1 MTVSETAQFGQTGHL
16 TPGNGS
22 YGSVINYAIVLVDE
36 IKTQRRSGKEDD
48 AAIVDPAVS
57 RLRRVGMAA
66 AICAMIVLAL
76 SASSALAQEA
86 GHEAAQQEAGH
97 EVMQETGLEIA
108 PFPRAPESYAEVDGI
123 WPTLRNRVSEEPFN
137 FAATLIF
144 LLAIIH
150 TFLTS
155 RFQAIAHRL
164 DHAHQAKIER
174 REASRDSVA
183 HGARVLHFLGE
194 VEVVFGLWAV
204 VLMAAIAAFYDWG
217 TAVHYV
223 GDTVNFTEAAFVV
236 VIMTLAATR
245 PILRLS
251 ENIINRIA
259 GLLGGSLSALWFT
272 ILTIG
277 PLLGSFITEP
287 AAITISALLLARS
300 FYALEPSVK
309 FRYATLGL
317 LLVNVSIGG
326 TLTHFAAPP
335 VLMVAAPWGWGM
347 SHMLLNFGWKAAV
360 AILLSNGLYFMLFRR
375 ELAGLE
381 DRYAVVRLKKEIQT
395 RYLTRMD
402 VDARFDEL
410 KQRIVAEAQTN
421 QLISEQIQHVIDR
434 IRSELEA
441 RYIPELRAQGYDDK
455 LIRGAFNQRFD
466 EIRLREIRRLAPGL
480 LPEDQ
485 RGKFF
490 DPDWDQRDDPVPTW
504 VTLVHVCFMGWTI
517 LTAHYAPL
525 FMLGM
530 LFFLGFAQVTEDYQN
545 RIDLKPAMLVGFFL
559 AGLVIHG
566 GVQGWW
572 IAPIL
577 GNLGET
583 SLMAAATVLTAFND
597 NAAITYLA
605 TLVPGFSDAMKYAVV
620 AGAVAG
626 GGLTIIANAPNP
638 AGISLLKKY
647 FDNGVSAAG
656 LLRAA
661 IVPTV
666 VAFVMFLVTG

>member
-1 MTVSETAQFGQTGHL
+1 
-16 TPGNGS
+16 
-22 YGSVINYAIVLVDE
+22 
-36 IKTQRRSGKEDD
+36 
-48 AAIVDPAVS
+48 
-57 RLRRVGMAA
+57 
-66 AICAMIVLAL
+66 MIVLAL
-76 SASSALAQEA
+76 CASSAPAQS
-86 GHEAAQQEAGH
+86 AGH
-97 EVMQETGLEIA
+97 EVVQEVGHEVA
-108 PFPRAPESYAEVDGI
+108 SFPRALESYSDVGGI
-123 WPTLRNRVSEEPFN
+123 WLTLKDRVGEEPFN
-137 FAATLIF
+137 LAATLIF
-144 LLAIIH
+144 LLAVIH

-155 RFQAIAHRL
+155 RFQAMAHRL
-164 DHAHQAKIER
+164 EHAHGAKIER
-174 REASRDSVA
+174 GEVSRDSVA

-204 VLMAAIAAFYDWG
+204 ALMVAIAAFYDWG

-223 GDTVNFTEAAFVV
+223 GDTVNFTEPAFVV

-245 PILRLS
+245 PILRLT
-251 ENIINRIA
+251 ENIINRLA
-259 GLLGGSLSALWFT
+259 GVLGGSLSALWFT
-272 ILTIG
+272 ILTVG

-287 AAITISALLLARS
+287 AAITISALLLART

-317 LLVNVSIGG
+317 LLVNISVGG

-335 VLMVAAPWGWGM
+335 VLMVAAPWGWGT
-347 SHMLLNFGWKAAV
+347 SHMLLHFGWKAAV
-360 AILLSNGLYFMLFRR
+360 AIVLSNGLYFMLFRR
-375 ELAGLE
+375 ELARLE
-381 DRYAVVRLKKEIQT
+381 DRYAVFKLKEEIQT
-395 RYLTRMD
+395 RHLRRID
-402 VDARFDEL
+402 VDAQFDKL
-410 KQRIVAEAQTN
+410 RKNVDAEARTN
-421 QLISEQIQHVIDR
+421 ELITEQIEHLTFKV
-434 IRSELEA
+434 RSELEA
-441 RYIPELRAQGYDDK
+441 RYIPDLRAQGYDDE
-455 LIRGAFNQRFD
+455 LIRAAFIQRFE
-466 EIRLREIRRLAPGL
+466 EIRLREIRRLVPGM
-480 LPEDQ
+480 LPEKQ
-485 RGKFF
+485 RGIFV
-490 DPDWDQRDDPVPTW
+490 DPDWDQRDDPVPGW
-504 VTLVHVCFMGWTI
+504 VTMVHVCFMGWTI

-530 LFFLGFAQVTEDYQN
+530 LFFLGFAQVTEDCQN

-583 SLMAAATVLTAFND
+583 SLMAAATMLTAFND

-666 VAFVMFLVTG
+666 IVFAIFLVTR

>member
-1 MTVSETAQFGQTGHL
+1 MNKRGTVLGILSCV
-16 TPGNGS
+16 
-22 YGSVINYAIVLVDE
+22 VIAL
-36 IKTQRRSGKEDD
+36 
-48 AAIVDPAVS
+48 AV
-57 RLRRVGMAA
+57 
-66 AICAMIVLAL
+66 CT
-76 SASSALAQEA
+76 SSALAQSTE
-86 GHEAAQQEAGH
+86 HEAVQEVGH
-97 EVMQETGLEIA
+97 DVVS
-108 PFPRAPESYAEVDGI
+108 FPRPLESYNDVGGI
-123 WPTLRNRVSEEPFN
+123 WSTLKDRVGEEPFN
-137 FAATLIF
+137 LAATMIF

-155 RFQAIAHRL
+155 RFQAMAHRL
-164 DHAHQAKIER
+164 DDSHQAKIEQGA
-174 REASRDSVA
+174 ASRDSVA

-204 VLMAAIAAFYDWG
+204 VLMIAVAAFYDWD

-223 GDTVNFTEAAFVV
+223 GDTVNFTEPAFVV

-245 PILRLS
+245 PILRLA
-251 ENIINRIA
+251 ENIINLLA
-259 GLLGGSLSALWFT
+259 GVLGGSLSALWYT

-287 AAITISALLLARS
+287 AAITISALLLART

-317 LLVNVSIGG
+317 LLVNISVGG

-335 VLMVAAPWGWGM
+335 VLMVAAPWGWGT
-347 SHMLLNFGWKAAV
+347 SHMLLHFGWKAVV
-360 AILLSNGLYFMLFRR
+360 AIILSNALYFMLFRR

-381 DRYAVVRLKKEIQT
+381 DRYAVVRLKEEIQT
-395 RYLTRMD
+395 RYLRRMD
-402 VDARFDEL
+402 VDAQFDRLRQSVAVETRTREL
-410 KQRIVAEAQTN
+410 IT
-421 QLISEQIQHVIDR
+421 EQIEQLTVK
-434 IRSELEA
+434 IRSEMEA
-441 RYIPELRAQGYDDK
+441 HYIPELRLQGYDDE
-455 LIRGAFNQRFD
+455 LIRAAFIQRFE
-466 EIRLREIRRLAPGL
+466 EIQLREVRRLVPGM
-480 LPEDQ
+480 LPEKQ
-485 RGKFF
+485 RGRFI
-490 DPDWDQRDDPVPTW
+490 DPDWDQRDDPVPAW
-504 VTLVHVCFMGWTI
+504 VTLVHMCFMGWTI

-656 LLRAA
+656 LLRGA

-666 VAFVMFLVTG
+666 IVFAIFLLTA

>member
-1 MTVSETAQFGQTGHL
+1 M
-16 TPGNGS
+16 
-22 YGSVINYAIVLVDE
+22 
-36 IKTQRRSGKEDD
+36 
-48 AAIVDPAVS
+48 
-57 RLRRVGMAA
+57 
-66 AICAMIVLAL
+66 
-76 SASSALAQEA
+76 
-86 GHEAAQQEAGH
+86 
-97 EVMQETGLEIA
+97 
-108 PFPRAPESYAEVDGI
+108 
-123 WPTLRNRVSEEPFN
+123 
-137 FAATLIF
+137 IF

-155 RFQAIAHRL
+155 RFTAIAHRL

-174 REASRDSVA
+174 SDASRDSVA
-183 HGARVLHFLGE
+183 HSARILHFLGE
-194 VEVVFGLWAV
+194 VEVVFGLWAA
-204 VLMAAIAAFYDWG
+204 VLMVAIAAFHDWG
-217 TAVHYV
+217 TAIHYV
-223 GDTVNFTEAAFVV
+223 GDTVNFTEPAFVV

-245 PILRLS
+245 PILRLT
-251 ENIINRIA
+251 ENIIKRVA
-259 GLLGGSLSALWFT
+259 GVFGDSLAALWFT
-272 ILTIG
+272 ILTVG

-317 LLVNVSIGG
+317 LLVNISVGG

-335 VLMVAAPWGWGM
+335 VLMVAAPWGWGT
-347 SHMLLNFGWKAAV
+347 SHMLLHFGWKAAV
-360 AILLSNGLYFMLFRR
+360 AIVLSNGLYFMLFRR

-381 DRYAVVRLKKEIQT
+381 DRYAVLRLKKEIQT
-395 RYLTRMD
+395 RYLTRRD
-402 VDARFDEL
+402 VDARFDGL
-410 KQRIVAEAQTN
+410 RQSIVAEAGTKE
-421 QLISEQIQHVIDR
+421 LIDQQIRNVTDR

-441 RYIPELRAQGYDDK
+441 RYIPELRAQGYDDE
-455 LIRGAFNQRFD
+455 LVRAAFSQRF
-466 EIRLREIRRLAPGL
+466 EEVRLREVRRLVPGT
-480 LPEDQ
+480 LPEKQ
-485 RGKFF
+485 RGMFI
-490 DPDWDQRDDPVPTW
+490 DPDWDQRDDPVPGW
-504 VTLVHVCFMGWTI
+504 ITLVHVCFMAWTI
-517 LTAHYAPL
+517 LTAHHAPL
-525 FMLGM
+525 FILGM

-638 AGISLLKKY
+638 AGISLLKQH
-647 FDNGVSAAG
+647 FENGVSAAG

-666 VAFVMFLVTG
+666 IVFVIFLVTR